1 MEARTTI
8 PTAEQE
14 HILALAH
21 DNKDNLLINA
31 LAGCGKSATLEMI
44 EHAVDTKPIL
54 LLAFNKKIAEEAKSR
69 MLSTTTVR
77 TFNSLGHR
85 IWSAACA
92 KPLNLDPRKSQTILR
107 GIIDETPKKSQGPL
121 WDCFWN
127 VIAGVALAKA
137 LGYIPDGKYPS
148 AKRLIDQSAFHSAL
162 DESPDDLTADLID
175 AVLTRS
181 IAAAYAGNIDYND
194 QIYMPS
200 LFGGTYPRFPLILVD
215 EAQDLNPV
223 NHTMLE
229 KLCKYRVMAVG
240 DRYQS
245 IYGFRGAVQSG
256 MQVIADKFKTTSCN
270 LSTSF
275 RCPQAIVENARWR
288 VPHFNWIKSG
298 GEVETLRDTR
308 HDSIHDAA
316 TIICRNN
323 APLFGLALRLL
334 SSGRSVSVAGSDIGP
349 KLIAQMKK
357 LGDLSLSQ
365 ASLLSAIDDW
375 LAERLARES
384 STAQDLADCMCVF
397 ASFGSTLGQAISYAE
412 HLFAQKGTIR
422 LMTGH
427 KAKGLEF
434 DTVYHLDP
442 FLCREDEQ
450 DQNLRYVIDTRSK
463 DKLFYINSRDIQWA

>member
-1 MEARTTI
+1 MN
-8 PTAEQE
+8 PTAEQD
-14 HILALAH
+14 HILEQARGSS
-21 DNKDNLLINA
+21 DNLLINA
-31 LAGCGKSATLEMI
+31 LAGCGKTTTLELI
-44 EHAVDTKPIL
+44 ERAVKAKPIL
-54 LLAFNKKIAEEAKSR
+54 YLCFNKKIAEEAKER
-69 MLSTTTVR
+69 MLSTTTIR
-77 TFNSLGHR
+77 TMNSLGHR
-85 IWSAACA
+85 IWAAACA

-107 GIIDETPKKSQGPL
+107 GIIDETPKKAQGPL
-121 WDCFWN
+121 WDCYWE
-127 VIAGVALAKA
+127 VVHGVGLAKS
-137 LGYIPDGKYPS
+137 LGYIPEGKYPN
-148 AKRLIDQSAFHSAL
+148 ARRLCTTSELHASL

-194 QIYMPS
+194 QIYMPA
-200 LFGGTYPRFPLILVD
+200 LFGGTYPRFPLVLVD

-223 NHTMLE
+223 NHVMLD
-229 KLCKYRVMAVG
+229 KLTKHRIMAVG

-256 MQVIADKFKTTSCN
+256 MDLIKERFKATPCN

-288 VPHFNWIKSG
+288 VPHFNWIKPG
-298 GEVETLRDTR
+298 GEVETLAQIPGVDID
-308 HDSIHDAA
+308 DSAVVL
-316 TIICRNN
+316 CRNN
-323 APLFGLALRLL
+323 APLFSLALHLL
-334 SSGRSVSVAGSDIGP
+334 SNGRSVNVAGSDIGP
-349 KLIAQMKK
+349 KLVAQLKK
-357 LGDLSLSQ
+357 LGDEDMTQ
-365 ASLLSAIDDW
+365 ASVLSAIDDW

-384 STAQDLADCMCVF
+384 TTAQDLADCMRVF

-463 DKLFYINSRDIQWA
+463 DKLFYINSRDIRWN